1 MLRNFT
7 VADIVGSVEA
17 SLLFAL
23 ILLIPGYVV
32 GWLSNV
38 FDFRQRR
45 LATQALLSSP
55 LAVAV
60 IPILVYLLGP
70 YPKALWILFGA
81 SWLVFIFLLFGIAQ
95 RLSQSRMQMHP
106 AVAWTGAAFGVGWAS
121 LAIAT
126 LVDLQ
131 FKDRLYFS
139 STAYD
144 YSTRAA
150 FTAAAVRAI
159 PPSNP
164 FFAANP
170 PVPLRYHYFWMLI
183 CSLPVRLGHMEPQQ
197 AMYGGTIWAGIVL
210 MSLIVISLKF
220 FIGARERL
228 ERKAMIACALLL
240 VTGLD
245 ILPTLYIYL
254 HSRQVNPDM
263 EWWTDAQITS
273 WIDSLLW
280 VPHHV
285 MSLVACMVGLLVLR
299 QTAATKYRRAVAI
312 LIAGLAFA
320 SAAGLSILVAFTFAS
335 FGGLW
340 LIVAAQRK
348 WWDEVKG
355 LLAAGGVALVTAFPY
370 LHTLAGPGLDG
381 SARGGRF
388 FALSVRSFSFG
399 TYLLYSRIHIF
410 PETMLDLDLI
420 LLILLPVS
428 YFLEL
433 GFFFVVGVQRM
444 TQMRRRVIPMSRNE
458 ETAWLLVASSF
469 LIGSFVRST
478 TIASNDLGWRCFL
491 PAQLILLLW
500 AAVLIDEWW
509 SKGCFRAGK
518 KMAPMFAAALL
529 IIGVLGTTYQVAM
542 LRMYPILQDEGKVRS
557 DTLVWLERDH
567 ELGQRTY
574 ALRSVYGT
582 LRAMLP
588 VDAVVQYNP
597 NAADFIPHE
606 LYSGRSA
613 AMGLPHCG
621 ANFGGEVSHCEG
633 RVQSVAPLFDKPS
646 RSANA
651 DLDTVC
657 RQYGIDVMLVDD
669 RDPVWEQRDS
679 WAWSRKPLLANSYVR
694 AFTCGDAGQQ
704 AHFAPVSSS
713 GNSPGHP
720 DIGN

>member
-7 VADIVGSVEA
+7 ALDVVGTVQA
-17 SLLFAL
+17 ALLLSLFLF
-23 ILLIPGYVV
+23 IPGYVT
-32 GWLSNV
+32 GWISNA
-38 FDFRQRR
+38 FEFRARR
-45 LATQALLSSP
+45 LATQILVSSP
-55 LAVAV
+55 LAVAIV
-60 IPILVYLLGP
+60 PIFTYFAGR
-70 YPKALWILFGA
+70 YPKLLWVLFA
-81 SWLVFIFLLFGIAQ
+81 SSWLAFVVLAMRIARKWRRREVTLPKTAWIGIAFIAIW
-95 RLSQSRMQMHP
+95 
-106 AVAWTGAAFGVGWAS
+106 AVT
-121 LAIAT
+121 AIAT

-131 FKDRLYFS
+131 FGNMLYFS

-144 YSTRAA
+144 YSTRTA
-150 FTAAAVRAI
+150 FTAAAARVI
-159 PPSNP
+159 PPYNP
-164 FFAANP
+164 FFASDP
-170 PVPLRYHYFWMLI
+170 PIALRYHYFWMLI
-183 CSLPVRLGHMEPQQ
+183 CSLPARLGHMEPQQ

-220 FIGARERL
+220 FIRVRERI

-254 HSRQVNPDM
+254 QSRQVSPDM
-263 EWWTDAQITS
+263 EWWTDQQITS

-285 MSLVACMVGLLVLR
+285 MSLVACMVGLLILR
-299 QTAATKYRRAVAI
+299 QPAATKSRRTVAI
-312 LIAGLAFA
+312 VIAGLAFA
-320 SAAGLSILVAFTFAS
+320 SAAGLSILVAFTFAL

-340 LIVAAQRK
+340 LIVAAHRR
-348 WWDEVKG
+348 WWDDVKG
-355 LLAAGGVALVTAFPY
+355 LLAAGGVAFVTAFPY
-370 LHTLAGPGLDG
+370 LYSLTGPALDG

-399 TYLLYSRIHIF
+399 THLLYSKLHLF
-410 PETMLDLDLI
+410 PETMLQFDLI

-433 GFFFVVGVQRM
+433 GFFFMVGVQRG
-444 TQMRRRVIPMSRNE
+444 TQIRRSVIPLSRDE
-458 ETAWLLVASSF
+458 ENAWLLVATSF

-509 SKGCFRAGK
+509 SKGRFGTGK
-518 KMAPMFAAALL
+518 KLLAPMFAAVLL

-542 LRMYPILQDEGKVRS
+542 LRLYPILQDEGKVRF

-567 ELGQRTY
+567 EIGQRTY
-574 ALRSVYGT
+574 ALRSAYST

-588 VDAVVQYNP
+588 ANAIVQYNP

-621 ANFGGEVSHCEG
+621 ANFGGDTSRCEG
-633 RVQSVAPLFDKPS
+633 RVQFVAPLFDKPS
-646 RSANA
+646 QNASAG
-651 DLDTVC
+651 LDTVC
-657 RQYGIDVMLVDD
+657 RQYAIDVIVVDD
-669 RDPVWEQRDS
+669 SDPVWKQRDS
-679 WAWSRKPLLANSYVR
+679 WAWNRKPLLANDHVR
-694 AFTCGDAGQQ
+694 AFACGDAGQQ
-704 AHFAPVSSS
+704 AHFASTFAS
-713 GNSPGHP
+713 GN
-720 DIGN
+720 

>member
-7 VADIVGSVEA
+7 ALDVAGSIEA
-17 SLLFAL
+17 ALLLTLFL
-23 ILLIPGYVV
+23 FIPGYVI
-32 GWLSNV
+32 GWISNA
-38 FDFRQRR
+38 FEFRARR
-45 LATQALLSSP
+45 LATQILLSSP
-55 LAVAV
+55 LAVAIV
-60 IPILVYLLGP
+60 PLFTYFAGRF
-70 YPKALWILFGA
+70 PKVLWVLFA
-81 SWLVFIFLLFGIAQ
+81 SSWLVFFVLATRTVQRWRDSGAAVPKAAWIGIAFT
-95 RLSQSRMQMHP
+95 
-106 AVAWTGAAFGVGWAS
+106 AVWAAT
-121 LAIAT
+121 AIGT

-131 FKDRLYFS
+131 FGKILYFS

-144 YSTRAA
+144 YSTRTA

-159 PPSNP
+159 PPYNP
-164 FFAANP
+164 FFASNP
-170 PVPLRYHYFWMLI
+170 PIALRYHYFWMLI

-197 AMYGGTIWAGIVL
+197 AMYGATIWAGIVL
-210 MSLIVISLKF
+210 MSLIAISLKF
-220 FIGARERL
+220 FMGVRERL
-228 ERKAMIACALLL
+228 ERKVTIACALLL

-254 HSRQVNPDM
+254 HSHQVNADM
-263 EWWTDAQITS
+263 EWWTDEQITS

-299 QTAATKYRRAVAI
+299 QPAATKRRRAVAI
-312 LIAGLAFA
+312 VIAGLAFA
-320 SAAGLSILVAFTFAS
+320 SAAGLSILVAFTFAV
-335 FGGLW
+335 FAGLW

-348 WWDEVKG
+348 WWDDVKG
-355 LLAAGGVALVTAFPY
+355 LLAAGGVAFVAAFPY
-370 LHTLAGPGLDG
+370 LYTLMGPGLDG

-399 TYLLYSRIHIF
+399 TWVLYSNLHLF
-410 PETMLDLDLI
+410 PQSMLDLDLI
-420 LLILLPVS
+420 LLALLPVS

-433 GFFFVVGVQRM
+433 GFFFLVGVQRI
-444 TQMRRRVIPMSRNE
+444 TQVRRRVLPISRDE
-458 ETAWLLVASSF
+458 ETALFLVAISF

-509 SKGCFRAGK
+509 SKGGFGAEK
-518 KMAPMFAAALL
+518 KILVPVFAAVLL

-542 LRMYPILQDEGKVRS
+542 LRMYPILHDEGKVRS

-567 ELGQRTY
+567 EVGQRTY
-574 ALRSVYGT
+574 ALRSAYNT
-582 LRAMLP
+582 LRATLP
-588 VDAVVQYNP
+588 VDAIVQYNP
-597 NAADFIPHE
+597 NANDFIPHE

-621 ANFGGEVSHCEG
+621 ANFGGADSQCEG

-646 RSANA
+646 QSASA
-651 DLDTVC
+651 DLDSVC

-669 RDPVWEQRDS
+669 SDPVWKQSDS
-679 WAWSRKPLLANSYVR
+679 WAWSRKPLLANNHVR
-694 AFTCGDAGQQ
+694 VFTCGDAGQPS
-704 AHFAPVSSS
+704 HFAPASSS
-713 GNSPGHP
+713 GKSPGHL
-720 DIGN
+720 DVGN

>member
-7 VADIVGSVEA
+7 VLDVAGSIQA
-17 SLLFAL
+17 ALLLSLFLF
-23 ILLIPGYVV
+23 IPGFVI
-32 GWLSNV
+32 GWISNV
-38 FDFRQRR
+38 FEFRARR
-45 LATQALLSSP
+45 LATQILLSSP
-55 LAVAV
+55 LAVAIV
-60 IPILVYLLGP
+60 PIFTYFAGRF
-70 YPKALWILFGA
+70 PKVLWVLFA
-81 SWLVFIFLLFGIAQ
+81 SSWLVFFVLATRIVQRWRSRGAAVPKTAWIGIAFT
-95 RLSQSRMQMHP
+95 
-106 AVAWTGAAFGVGWAS
+106 AIWAAT
-121 LAIAT
+121 AIAT

-131 FKDRLYFS
+131 FGHMLYFS

-144 YSTRAA
+144 YSTRTA
-150 FTAAAVRAI
+150 FTAAAVRVI
-159 PPSNP
+159 PPYNP
-164 FFAANP
+164 FFASDP
-170 PVPLRYHYFWMLI
+170 PVGLRYHYFWMLI
-183 CSLPVRLGHMEPQQ
+183 CSLPARLGHMEPQQ

-220 FIGARERL
+220 FIGVRERL
-228 ERKAMIACALLL
+228 ERKAMIACSLLL

-254 HSRQVNPDM
+254 HWHQVNPDM
-263 EWWTDAQITS
+263 EWWTDEQITS

-299 QTAATKYRRAVAI
+299 QPAATKYRRAVAI

-320 SAAGLSILVAFTFAS
+320 SSAGLSILVAFTFAF
-335 FGGLW
+335 FGGVW

-355 LLAAGGVALVTAFPY
+355 LLAAGGVALLAAFPY
-370 LHTLAGPGLDG
+370 LYTLAGPALDG

-388 FALSVRSFSFG
+388 FALSIRRFSFG
-399 TYLLYSRIHIF
+399 TYLVYSRIHIF
-410 PETMLDLDLI
+410 PQTMLDLDLI
-420 LLILLPVS
+420 LLTLLPVS

-433 GFFFVVGVQRM
+433 GFFFVVGVQRI
-444 TQMRRRVIPMSRNE
+444 TQMRRRVTPMSRNE
-458 ETAWLLVASSF
+458 GTAWLLVAISF

-478 TIASNDLGWRCFL
+478 TITSNDLGWRCFL

-509 SKGCFRAGK
+509 SKGCFGAGK
-518 KMAPMFAAALL
+518 KILAPMFAAILL

-574 ALRSVYGT
+574 ALRSAYSA

-597 NAADFIPHE
+597 NATDFIPHE

-621 ANFGGEVSHCEG
+621 ANFGGDVSQCEG

-646 RSANA
+646 QNASA

-657 RQYGIDVMLVDD
+657 RQYRIEVMVVDD
-669 RDPVWEQRDS
+669 SDPVWGQRDS
-679 WAWSRKPLLANSYVR
+679 WAWSRKPLLANSHVR

-704 AHFAPVSSS
+704 VYFAPASVR